1 VTRALVTGGT
11 GFVGANLVRRLLQD
25 GHEVHLLLRPDSQTW
40 RIDEIIGRAHIHRL
54 SDRRGVRGL
63 LSNIAPQWVFHL
75 AAHGAYPSQGDVDAM
90 LETNVRFTI
99 DLVEACVAAGC
110 DAFVFA
116 GSSSEY
122 GFKDHAPAEDE
133 LPEPNSVYAVTKLC
147 ASMYCDYRARRE
159 AANIKVLRLYS
170 VFGPWEEPSRLLPRL
185 IVEGFEGRL
194 PPLAN
199 PNTVRDFVY
208 VDDVCEAF
216 LAATTRSQGPRVF
229 NVGSGMQTTLRDA
242 VEVVREILRFG
253 APAEWGAF
261 PERAWDT
268 SSWVADVRRI
278 REHLGWT
285 PRTAFAAG
293 VERTVNWFRQRPD
306 LLERYRMHRR

>member
-1 VTRALVTGGT
+1 VTGAT
-11 GFVGANLVRRLLQD
+11 GFVGANLVRRILRD
-25 GHEVHLLLRPDSQTW
+25 GHELHLLLRPDSQTW
-40 RIDEIIGRAHIHRL
+40 RIDEIIDRAHIHRL
-54 SDRRGVRGL
+54 NDRRSIRGL
-63 LSNIAPQWVFHL
+63 ISTIAPNWVFHL
-75 AAHGAYPSQGDVDAM
+75 AAYGAYPHQADVDAM

-99 DLVEACVAAGC
+99 NFVESCAAVGC
-110 DAFVFA
+110 EAFVFA

-133 LPEPNSVYAVTKLC
+133 LPEPNSAYAVTKLC
-147 ASMYCDYRARRE
+147 ASNYCDYVARRE

-199 PNTVRDFVY
+199 PDTVRDFIY

-216 LAATTRSQGPRVF
+216 LAATARSQGLHIF
-229 NVGSGMQTTLRDA
+229 NVGSGIQTTLRDA
-242 VEVVREILRFG
+242 VEVVRKNLRLA
-253 APAEWGAF
+253 APLEWGVF
-261 PERAWDT
+261 PARAWDT

-278 REHLGWT
+278 RQHLDWT
-285 PRTAFAAG
+285 PRTTFATG
-293 VERTVNWFRQRPD
+293 VERTVNWFQQRPD